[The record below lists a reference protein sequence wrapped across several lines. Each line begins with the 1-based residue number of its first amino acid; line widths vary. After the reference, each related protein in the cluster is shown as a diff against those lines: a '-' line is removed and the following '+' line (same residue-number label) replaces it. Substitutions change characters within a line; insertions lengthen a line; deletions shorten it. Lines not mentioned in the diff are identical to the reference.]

1 MELIL
6 ASKSPRRK
14 ELLEMCNVNFLTEV
28 SEIDERSIEK
38 EIVESNSDKTMF
50 EKADLLTSSLAFN
63 KAKAV
68 SESNPNKIVIGSD
81 TVVVSSNEILG
92 KPESKED
99 AYRMLKSLC
108 GATHRVYTGV
118 SLVKNGTDL
127 ETFTSYTEVEFF
139 DFDEDMDNLIK
150 EYIETGSPMDKAGAY
165 GIQDMGALLIKR
177 ISGDYYTV
185 MGLPIS
191 QLYRSLLA
199 YQR

>member
-68 SESNPNKIVIGSD
+68 SENNPNKIVIGSD
-81 TVVVSSNEILG
+81 TVVVSSREILG
-92 KPESKED
+92 KPENKED